1 MLNHYGAWGWRRSAK
16 ARALLATL
24 RVFEML
30 CMHFRVEAQDEVLG
44 MYPGTG
50 STYWTTVKPPCSA
63 RSGVLVF
70 WIWRSAAGGLSVGE
84 CLLELGFGRSRVMAG
99 VDAAGWVSC
108 GERDCVEV
116 VFVCL

>member
-50 STYWTTVKPPCSA
+50 STYWTTVTVWQYGSMA
-63 RSGVLVF
+63 VYTVWQYGVLTV
-70 WIWRSAAGGLSVGE
+70 L
-84 CLLELGFGRSRVMAG
+84 C
-99 VDAAGWVSC
+99 
-108 GERDCVEV
+108 
-116 VFVCL
+116 

>member
-50 STYWTTVKPPCSA
+50 STSMGDHGAFRPSPRLSDGIDVFAA
-63 RSGVLVF
+63 R
-70 WIWRSAAGGLSVGE
+70 GLSDVP
-84 CLLELGFGRSRVMAG
+84 
-99 VDAAGWVSC
+99 
-108 GERDCVEV
+108 EV
-116 VFVCL
+116 VNSKKRGI

>member
-50 STYWTTVKPPCSA
+50 STYWT
-63 RSGVLVF
+63 
-70 WIWRSAAGGLSVGE
+70 
-84 CLLELGFGRSRVMAG
+84 
-99 VDAAGWVSC
+99 
-108 GERDCVEV
+108 
-116 VFVCL
+116 